1 MIVLLQDLA
10 SKVMFTFIYLGCFI
24 FYILGHFGI
33 LNAFLK
39 LVIVPTYCVLQMV
52 IYDLH
57 GSKYKQEIY
66 CNIPDATSWSFP
78 NGVLIKVV
86 RGW

>member
-1 MIVLLQDLA
+1 
-10 SKVMFTFIYLGCFI
+10 MFTFKYIGDFI
-24 FYILGHFGI
+24 FYILGLSRL

-39 LVIVPTYCVLQMV
+39 LVIVPTFCMLQMV

-57 GSKYKQEIY
+57 RSKYKQEVY
-66 CNIPDATSWSFP
+66 CNVRDATSWSFP
-78 NGVLIKVV
+78 NGILVKVV